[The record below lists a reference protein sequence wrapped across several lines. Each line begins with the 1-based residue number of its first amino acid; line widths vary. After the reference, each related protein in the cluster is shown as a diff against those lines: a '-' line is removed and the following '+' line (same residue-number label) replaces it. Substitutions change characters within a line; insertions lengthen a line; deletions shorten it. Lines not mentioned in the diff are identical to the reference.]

1 MESRNDEA
9 QDVRSGVYGGR
20 YAAFDVVALATSAG
34 GIGAC
39 GQGLAR
45 LPADFPAAVIVVMH
59 RSHLSEDLTPGI
71 LGRRSA
77 LPVVS
82 ARDGEALRPSTVFV
96 APPHGQTTIDDT
108 GRLRVES
115 PDRAAARCRADAL
128 FESVARVAGTRSIGV
143 VLTGRLSDGA
153 RGCRAIKHRGG
164 RVLVQDPATAAA
176 PDMPR
181 AALAGGSVD
190 FVLPLGM
197 LGTALTALVMAPGGA
212 ELFRVAPPAWCVLD
226 PLAV

>member
-1 MESRNDEA
+1 MSP
-9 QDVRSGVYGGR
+9 VHGR
-20 YAAFDVVALATSAG
+20 RYTAFDVVALATSAG

-39 GQGLAR
+39 GHVLSH

-59 RSHLSEDLTPGI
+59 RSHLSTDLTPSI

-82 ARDGEALRPSTVFV
+82 VRDGEPLRPATVFV
-96 APPHGQTTIDDT
+96 ASPVGQTTIDDA
-108 GRLRVES
+108 GRLRVAS
-115 PDRAAARCRADAL
+115 PGRAGTRCRADSL
-128 FESVARVAGTRSIGV
+128 FESVARWAGTRAIGV

-153 RGCRAIKHRGG
+153 LGCHAIKHHGG

-181 AALAGGSVD
+181 ATLARGSVD